1 MASNLSHDYEMQSYD
16 IDGDVIRFA
25 LTEPARNGAAH
36 SSVELVFRDVEGYF
50 FRRNATAGV
59 ALAVEEL
66 ALDSFLADN
75 EAQFSREARWG
86 WPRFWQG
93 SAERTADWLASRA
106 RRVWTV
112 TASYRLSGWIVAG
125 AAAYHNAVPN
135 VSPGVEATLADVRP
149 VPRWPRSGSKA

>member
-1 MASNLSHDYEMQSYD
+1 MRSYRIESD
-16 IDGDVIRFA
+16 TIRFA
-25 LTEPARNGAAH
+25 LAEPAGNGAIP

-59 ALAVEEL
+59 ALAVEEQAL
-66 ALDSFLADN
+66 ASFLAEN

-93 SAERTADWLASRA
+93 SAERTAAWLASRA

-125 AAAYHNAVPN
+125 GAAYQNATLDGAPRI
-135 VSPGVEATLADVRP
+135 ETTLADWRP
-149 VPRWPRSGSKA
+149 APDWRRSSPKA

>member
-1 MASNLSHDYEMQSYD
+1 MASNLSHDYEMQSYH

-25 LTEPARNGAAH
+25 LTEPAPNGATRSA
-36 SSVELVFRDVEGYF
+36 VELVFRHVEGYF

-59 ALAVEEL
+59 ALAVEEQ
-66 ALDSFLADN
+66 ALESFLADN
-75 EAQFSREARWG
+75 EAHFRREARWG

-93 SAERTADWLASRA
+93 SADRTAAWLAARA

-125 AAAYHNAVPN
+125 AAAYHNAAN
-135 VSPGVEATLADVRP
+135 ASPGVDPTLADVRP
-149 VPRWPRSGSKA
+149 MPHGSRSGPKA

>member
-16 IDGDVIRFA
+16 IAGDVIRFA
-25 LTEPARNGAAH
+25 LTEPARNGGAH

-66 ALDSFLADN
+66 ELESFLADN

-93 SAERTADWLASRA
+93 SAERTTDWLVARA

-135 VSPGVEATLADVRP
+135 ASPGVEVTLADVRP
-149 VPRWPRSGSKA
+149 VPRWPRSETKA